1 MKPRTLT
8 PRVLQAAE
16 RHLASVD
23 PVMARI
29 IAEVGRCRLGRSR
42 REDPF
47 TALVEAVV
55 WQQLSTR
62 AASTI
67 YGRVLALAG
76 DSGLTPAALLA
87 CSDEQLRGAGLSR
100 SKISFL
106 RDLATRATDG
116 SLTFDALADL
126 EDDEVVATLTQIKGI
141 GRWTAE
147 MFLMFRLLRPDV
159 LPVGD
164 LGIVKAMQRHYRI
177 RKTTPDRLYRL
188 AEPWRPY
195 RSVASWYL
203 WASTDVVPGNGKP

>member
-1 MKPRTLT
+1 VRPRTLT
-8 PRVLQAAE
+8 PRLIRAAE
-16 RHLASVD
+16 RHLSAAD

-29 IAEVGRCRLGRSR
+29 IAGVGRCRLGRSR

-47 TALVEAVV
+47 TALVEAIV

-62 AASTI
+62 AAATI
-67 YGRVLALAG
+67 YARLLALLDG
-76 DSGLTPAALLA
+76 SGLTPAAVLA
-87 CSDEQLRGAGLSR
+87 CSDEQLRSAGLSR
-100 SKISFL
+100 SKIAFL
-106 RDLATRATDG
+106 RDLATRASDG
-116 SLTFDALADL
+116 SLAFDALAEL
-126 EDDEVVATLTQIKGI
+126 EDDEVVAVLTQIRGI

-164 LGIVKAMQRHYRI
+164 LGIVKAIQRHYRI
-177 RKTTPDRLYRL
+177 RKTTPERLYRL

-203 WASTDVVPGNGKP
+203 WASTDVVPGTGKA